1 MLMIEQPKE
10 RNMSDSERVL
20 KVGPSMQI
28 SVPERWTTGEV
39 APERRLGAESV
50 RFRRAERGGS
60 KGSARE
66 TCPTRPCSKNVKGR
80 TCSP

>member
-1 MLMIEQPKE
+1 MMVQPRE
-10 RNMSDSERVL
+10 RKMSDSERVL

-28 SVPERWTTGEV
+28 RVPEGWTMGEV
-39 APERRLGAESV
+39 APERISGAESV
-50 RFRRAERGGS
+50 RCRRAERGGS

-66 TCPTRPCSKNVKGR
+66 TCPTRPRSKTVKGR